1 MVVDNG
7 RMVARR
13 KFGQKKRKY
22 RAKYRKNRAKKTE
35 EKHRKEGVYV
45 EVDEQHLRHLLQ
57 HLLLVIQ

>member
-22 RAKYRKNRAKKTE
+22 RAKYICCNTCFLSSISWLP
-35 EKHRKEGVYV
+35 V
-45 EVDEQHLRHLLQ
+45 
-57 HLLLVIQ
+57 